1 MAAAIALDYARF
13 ADQQYQEMSQQVEEI
28 DQLDSYTRKKEIE
41 VLQLVKQSKS
51 SQGTS
56 SEIHSRHRVASAI
69 SQQDRQTIEEFRT
82 SRKALLESAVL
93 MYGHALSGAESS
105 SDAVFRLCSLWLG
118 NSDDEN
124 FCANARKS
132 ILNIPSYRFIGLVP
146 QLSARLAVMQAHGT
160 SQFQRTL
167 TKVIE
172 RLATE
177 HPFHSL
183 FQLYFLF
190 NTAAGQASQ
199 SGSQRRRSLGP
210 DSSHAHGTMRDLI
223 IRLRQ
228 YSPRMQEITHAIELA
243 IEAYADWASMRV
255 EKQKPSSDKNRP
267 VPSGLKLLRLKNLPI
282 PITTLALAVDKS
294 CMYEP
299 EHMPCIVGYKTIYT
313 TAGGVNLPKITDCIG
328 SDGVVYRQL
337 VSSFLPATVS
347 DRCV

>member
-1 MAAAIALDYARF
+1 
-13 ADQQYQEMSQQVEEI
+13 MSQQVAEI

-56 SEIHSRHRVASAI
+56 SEINSRHRVASAI
-69 SQQDRQTIEEFRT
+69 SQQDRQTIDQFRS

-93 MYGHALSGAESS
+93 MYSHALSGEDVS
-105 SDAVFRLCSLWLG
+105 SDAIFRLCSLWLG
-118 NSDDEN
+118 NADDET
-124 FCANARKS
+124 FCANARKP
-132 ILNIPSYRFIGLVP
+132 ILNISSYHFISLMP
-146 QLSARLAVMQAHGT
+146 QLSARLAVMPAQGA

-167 TKVIE
+167 AKLVE
-172 RLATE
+172 RIAID

-210 DSSHAHGTMRDLI
+210 DSSHTHGPMRDLI

-228 YSPRMQEITHAIELA
+228 YNTRMQEITQAIELA

-255 EKQKPSSDKNRP
+255 EKQKSGSEKVRP
-267 VPSGLKLLRLKNLPI
+267 VPSGLKLLRLKNLPL

-294 CMYEP
+294 GVYSP
-299 EHMPCIVGYKTIYT
+299 ERMPCIVAYRTTYT
-313 TAGGVNLPKITDCIG
+313 TAGGVNLPKITDCLG
-328 SDGVVYRQL
+328 TDGVVYRQL
-337 VSSFLPATVS
+337 VSAVS
-347 DRCV
+347 KVVWSHSCS